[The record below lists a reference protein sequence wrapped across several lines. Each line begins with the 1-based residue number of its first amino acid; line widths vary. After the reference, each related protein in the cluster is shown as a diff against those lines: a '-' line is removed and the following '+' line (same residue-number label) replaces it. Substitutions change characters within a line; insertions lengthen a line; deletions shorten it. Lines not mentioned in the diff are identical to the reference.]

1 VLIAILVV
9 GMAAAGIA
17 VAIVTAARIHL
28 SFMNAVNDK
37 KRAQVRLQG
46 ILDWACVLVAT
57 SPYNGATNLRLAEAD
72 PTADGV
78 PGTKPLCQ
86 FGECRVTVN
95 RLSENLYELCASCS
109 GADPLILRVSPTSF
123 PARFCLVTPDS
134 LNISNSSYLGA
145 VLCGSARFILSK
157 PRLFTSPIL
166 SLSRPLFS
174 SRQAAFSPFTSGI
187 FDETPLPLRI
197 LDPLT
202 PLVRK
207 HRRGKPLETLD
218 GMVVART
225 NCTVIFERDIVRIET
240 DAGDK
245 VHIRLD
251 APLTILVLG
260 DCRVQGEL
268 SGRVSIVASGRVRIV
283 GDILYLA
290 NGAPLSITKRGVD
303 TRGNA
308 SLAIVARGDIL
319 YDQKNENLTVCG
331 ALVSVCGSIHPAFSR
346 RAGKLT
352 IFGTRICAERPWR
365 RRKGLGFAKAVYI
378 ADPAILNFPPPILPK
393 VTLPRFFAYQVVLPE
408 RGR

>member
-1 VLIAILVV
+1 MLIAILVV
-9 GMAAAGIA
+9 GMAVAGIA

-28 SFMNAVNDK
+28 SFMKVVNDK
-37 KRAQVRLQG
+37 KTAQVRLQG
-46 ILDWACVLVAT
+46 ILDWACILIAT
-57 SPYNGATNLRLAEAD
+57 SPYNGATNLRLADAD
-72 PTADGV
+72 ATADGI
-78 PGTKPLCQ
+78 PGSKPLCQ

-95 RLSENLYELCASCS
+95 RLSENLYELRASCPP
-109 GADPLILRVSPTSF
+109 ADPLVVRVSPTSF
-123 PARFCLVTPDS
+123 PAHFCLITPAP

-166 SLSRPLFS
+166 SLSRPVFS

-187 FDETPLPLRI
+187 FDKTPLTLRI

-207 HRRGKPLETLD
+207 HRRGKALETLE
-218 GMVVART
+218 GIVVSRT
-225 NCTVIFERDIVRIET
+225 NCTVTFERDIATVET
-240 DAGDK
+240 DSGGK
-245 VHIRLD
+245 VRIRLD

-268 SGRVSIVASGRVRIV
+268 SGRVSIVVRGTVRIG

-290 NGAPLSITKRGVD
+290 NGTPLSITENGVH

-308 SLAIVARGDIL
+308 SLAIIARGDIL
-319 YDQKNENLTVCG
+319 YDQKGEDLTVCG
-331 ALVSVCGSIHPAFSR
+331 ALVSVGGSIHPAFSR
-346 RAGKLT
+346 KAGKLT

-365 RRKGLGFAKAVYI
+365 RKKGLGFAKAVYI
-378 ADPAILNFPPPILPK
+378 ADPDILNFPPPLLPK
-393 VTLPRFFAYQVVLPE
+393 VTLPRFFAYQVASPE
-408 RGR
+408 PSK